1 MISATLI
8 TTNTAVTADVDG
20 RILDFEQ
27 QINALDAKIIPLR
40 TKTQKKLRTVEKK
53 LKNCNLLIDSGVGSK
68 QDKAALRKTK
78 RELREDRIQ
87 LWGLLEELPGLE
99 KERNELKIQL
109 QDFRRKHGIL
119 ADNDYNEEDT

>member
-20 RILDFEQ
+20 QILDFEQ
-27 QINALDAKIIPLR
+27 QINVLDAKIIPLR